1 MTAPSA
7 QVPITV
13 LMPVYNAEKYILEA
27 VNSILNQTHQDFILM
42 VINDGC
48 TDGTMEIIEAIDDP
62 RIQIIHNEQNLK
74 LIATLNKG
82 LSLIE
87 TEFVAR
93 MDADDFSFPERLE
106 VQLAFMRANPDVGAC
121 GTWYDNILAD
131 GSERSGGRY
140 LPTHEEIKFKNLY
153 QLHIIHGTTM
163 MRMSVIRE
171 NELKF
176 DASFP
181 HAEDYDFFTRM
192 AQVSKLYNIQKPL
205 YKIRHHV
212 ESVSKKFSDIQES
225 GSNKV
230 KRSLFKQIGV
240 KVSDEDLYLYREFMH
255 QNYSVLKTT
264 DRKRILELLSNLIEL
279 NKQSNYLPYEYLR
292 KELATRVLHMFNQ
305 LANSGKG
312 LLNEL
317 RSFKYIRLTDN
328 PQLFFTTHLKV
339 LARV

>member
-1 MTAPSA
+1 MSYPSA

-42 VINDGC
+42 IINDGC
-48 TDGTMEIIEAIDDP
+48 TDGTMEIIEGIDDP
-62 RIQIIHNEQNLK
+62 RIQVIHNEQNLK
-74 LIATLNKG
+74 LIASLNKG
-82 LSLIE
+82 LSLVE

-121 GTWYDNILAD
+121 GTWYDNIWPD
-131 GSERSGGRY
+131 GSERKGGRY
-140 LPTHEEIKFKNLY
+140 LPSHKEILFKNLY
-153 QLHIIHGTTM
+153 QLHIIHGTTLI
-163 MRMSVIRE
+163 RMSVIRD
-171 NELKF
+171 NNLKF

-192 AQVSKLYNIQKPL
+192 AAVSKLYNIQKPL
-205 YKIRHHV
+205 YKIRHHG
-212 ESVSKKFSDIQES
+212 ESVSKKFSDMQES

-230 KRSLFKQIGV
+230 KKSLFKQIGIE
-240 KVSDEDLYLYREFMH
+240 VSDEDLYLYREFMH

-279 NKQSNYLPYEYLR
+279 NKQSNYLPCEYLR

-317 RSFKYIRLTDN
+317 RSFKHIKLTDS
-328 PQLFFTTHLKV
+328 PRLFFTTHLKV
-339 LARV
+339 LAGV

>member
-1 MTAPSA
+1 MET
-7 QVPITV
+7 I
-13 LMPVYNAEKYILEA
+13 
-27 VNSILNQTHQDFILM
+27 
-42 VINDGC
+42 
-48 TDGTMEIIEAIDDP
+48 EIIEAIDDP
-62 RIQIIHNEQNLK
+62 RIQIVHNEQNIK

-82 LSLIE
+82 LSLVQ

-121 GTWYDNILAD
+121 GTWYNNILPD

-205 YKIRHHV
+205 YKIRHHG
-212 ESVSKKFSDIQES
+212 ESVSKMFSDIQES

-230 KRSLFKQIGV
+230 KKSLFKQIGV
-240 KVSDEDLYLYREFMH
+240 EVSDEDLYLYREFMH
-255 QNYSVLKTT
+255 QNYSVLNTT
-264 DRKRILELLSNLIEL
+264 DRKRILDLLSNLIEL

-317 RSFKYIRLTDN
+317 RSFKHIKLTDS
-328 PQLFFTTHLKV
+328 PRLFFTTHLKV

>member
-1 MTAPSA
+1 MTYPSA

-27 VNSILNQTHQDFILM
+27 INSILNQTCRDFVLLI
-42 VINDGC
+42 INDGC
-48 TDGTMEIIEAIDDP
+48 TDGTMEIIEGIDDP

-87 TEFVAR
+87 TEFMAR

-121 GTWYDNILAD
+121 GTWYDNIWPD
-131 GSERSGGRY
+131 GSERKGGRY
-140 LPTHEEIKFKNLY
+140 LPSHEEILFKNLY

-163 MRMSVIRE
+163 IRMSVIRD
-171 NELKF
+171 NNLKF

-192 AQVSKLYNIQKPL
+192 AAVSKLYNIQKPL
-205 YKIRHHV
+205 YKIRHHG

-230 KRSLFKQIGV
+230 KKSLFKQIGV
-240 KVSDEDLYLYREFMH
+240 EVSDEDLYLYREFMH
-255 QNYSVLKTT
+255 QNYEVLKGKN
-264 DRKRILELLSNLIEL
+264 RQRLLELVSNLI
-279 NKQSNYLPYEYLR
+279 NANTHSKYLHFEYLR
-292 KELATRVLHMFNQ
+292 KELATQVMHMFNQ
-305 LANSGKG
+305 LASFEKG
-312 LLNEL
+312 LLK
-317 RSFKYIRLTDN
+317 SLTGFRYHRFRDN
-328 PQLFFTTHLKV
+328 PRLFLSTFGKLI
-339 LARV
+339 LNS